1 LGIEGIFKMANSF
14 FPSIQG
20 IFLADFHIHSHF
32 SRATSPDMHPAI
44 INRFAKQ
51 KGLSVVGTGDFTHP
65 GYLEEL
71 RKELEPDEDTG
82 LYVCKDDP
90 EGTKFILT
98 SEVSNIFTQ
107 GGKSRRIHTV
117 FFSPDFQVVEEIQNR
132 VGSIGNISSDGRPIL
147 GFPVKDLVRII
158 MEVSSDCFVL
168 PAHIWTPW
176 FSLFGAKSG
185 FDTLEECFEEQSNH
199 IYALE
204 TGLSSDPQMNWRLSA
219 LDQYTLLSNSDAHSP
234 SKLAREA
241 NVFSCKLT
249 YEAITGAIKDPDSG
263 FEGTIEFFP
272 EEGKYHYDGHRAC
285 NICMKPQET
294 IDHRGKCPVCGQDLT
309 VGVLHRIE
317 ELSDRNEGFIPK
329 TAKPCVHLVPLEE
342 IIAEAFGVR
351 TITSRVKKEYQ
362 RLIQHGESEM
372 NILLWKSE
380 KELQYFV
387 PDRIREGILRMR
399 KGDLK
404 INPGYDGLYGKIN
417 IFSKKERE
425 ELQASRAK
433 ACSREKALQ
442 MDLF

>member
-1 LGIEGIFKMANSF
+1 MANPV
-14 FPSIQG
+14 FPSKQG
-20 IFLADFHIHSHF
+20 VFLADFHVHSHF
-32 SRATSPDMHPAI
+32 SRATSPDMHPDI
-44 INRFAKQ
+44 INRFSKQ

-65 GYLEEL
+65 GYLQEL

-107 GGKSRRIHTV
+107 GGKNRRIHTV
-117 FFSPDFQVVEEIQNR
+117 FFSPDLQIVEEIQNR

-219 LDQYTLLSNSDAHSP
+219 LDKYTLVSNSDAHSP

-241 NVFSCKLT
+241 NVFSCELT
-249 YEAITGAIKDPDSG
+249 YKAITTAIKDPDSG

-294 IDHRGKCPVCGQDLT
+294 IDHRGKCPLCGQDLT

-317 ELSDRNEGFIPK
+317 ELADRNEGFIPK
-329 TAKPCVHLVPLEE
+329 TAKPCVHLIPLEE

-351 TITSRVKKEYQ
+351 TITGRVKKEYQ
-362 RLIQHGESEM
+362 RLIQLGESEM

-387 PDRIREGILRMR
+387 PGRIMEGILRMR

-404 INPGYDGLYGKIN
+404 ISPGYDGLYGKIN

-425 ELQASRAK
+425 ELQASREK
-433 ACSREKALQ
+433 ACSREKVLQ

>member
-1 LGIEGIFKMANSF
+1 MTYPVFQWK
-14 FPSIQG
+14 QG
-20 IFLADFHIHSHF
+20 AFLADFHIHSHF
-32 SRATSPDMHPAI
+32 SRATSPDMHPGI

-71 RKELEPDEDTG
+71 REELEPEGTG

-107 GGKSRRIHTV
+107 GGRSRRIHTV
-117 FFSPDFQVVEEIQNR
+117 FFAPDFQVVEEIQDR
-132 VGSIGNISSDGRPIL
+132 VGSIGNITSDGRPIL
-147 GFPVKDLVRII
+147 GFPVKELVRII

-185 FDTLEECFEEQSNH
+185 FDTLEECFEEQSKH
-199 IYALE
+199 IFALE

-241 NVFSCKLT
+241 NCFSCEPT
-249 YEAITGAIKDPDSG
+249 YEAIIAAIKDPGRG

-272 EEGKYHYDGHRAC
+272 EEGKYHLDGHRAC

-294 IDHRGKCPVCGQDLT
+294 IEHKGKCPVCGQNLT

-317 ELSDRNEGFIPK
+317 ELADRPEGFIPE

-342 IIAEAFGVR
+342 IIAETFGVR
-351 TITSRVKKEYQ
+351 SITGRVKKEYQ
-362 RLIQHGESEM
+362 RLIQLGESEM
-372 NILLWKSE
+372 NILLWKNE
-380 KELQYFV
+380 EELQRFV
-387 PDRIREGILRMR
+387 PERILEGILRMR
-399 KGDLK
+399 KGEIK
-404 INPGYDGLYGKIN
+404 ISPGHDGLYGKIC
-417 IFSKKERE
+417 IFSEEERKELRG
-425 ELQASRAK
+425 SRAK
-433 ACSREKALQ
+433 ASGEDKAVQ

>member
-1 LGIEGIFKMANSF
+1 MANPIFSF
-14 FPSIQG
+14 KRG
-20 IFLADFHIHSHF
+20 VFLADFHVHSHF
-32 SRATSPDMHPAI
+32 SRATSPDMHPDT

-65 GYLEEL
+65 GYLQEL
-71 RKELEPDEDTG
+71 KKELEPDGNTG

-107 GGKSRRIHTV
+107 GGKNRRIHTV
-117 FFSPDFQVVEEIQNR
+117 FFSPDLRVVEEIQNR

-158 MEVSSDCFVL
+158 MEVSSDCFVV

-219 LDQYTLLSNSDAHSP
+219 LDKYTLLSNSDAHSP

-241 NVFSCKLT
+241 NVFSSELT
-249 YEAITGAIKDPDSG
+249 YEAITTAIKHTDSG

-294 IDHRGKCPVCGQDLT
+294 IAHRGKCPVCGQDLT

-317 ELSDRNEGFIPK
+317 ELADRKEGFIPE
-329 TAKPCVHLVPLEE
+329 TAKPSVHLVPLEE

-351 TITSRVKKEYQ
+351 TITGRVKKEYQ
-362 RLIQHGESEM
+362 RLIQLGESEM
-372 NILLWKSE
+372 NILLWKTE

-387 PDRIREGILRMR
+387 PDRIMEGILRMR
-399 KGDLK
+399 RGDLK

-425 ELQASRAK
+425 ELQSSRAK